1 MNNILKAVIAWTAIM
16 NVSLVLLNIILKH
29 SILKHKI
36 HQHVFNVNIFLMKSW
51 YIQIIFQPTFFGF
64 YFILIVANYDLDN
77 IQGVFITG
85 IYIA

>member
-29 SILKHKI
+29 SILKCKI
-36 HQHVFNVNIFLMKSW
+36 HQHAFNVNIFLMKSW